1 MNNTALPTQEQFKRY
16 LEVQQSGRF
25 NMIAE
30 ATFAQCE
37 ACLDRDTYWAIINN
51 YNELMEQHE
60 LT

>member
-1 MNNTALPTQEQFKRY
+1 
-16 LEVQQSGRF
+16 
-25 NMIAE
+25 MIAE